1 MNYGVPYKGSKNLI
15 ATKLA
20 EAIPSAENFY
30 DLFAGGCAVTHK
42 MLECGRFKRYY
53 ANDLDGQGLKLFT
66 DAVNGKYKDE
76 KRWISRE
83 DFSRLKDSD
92 PYVACCWSFG
102 NNQKNYMYAKEIE
115 PWKKAQHYAMALG
128 DFSLMEE
135 FGIHTDGSRKDVVA
149 HEAEYKRKYIKW
161 WLSQQEYSEE
171 ELNVL
176 IERCKGRIAAL
187 EEELRQYLL
196 RGLESSGLTQA
207 EVGRRLGTQMQGHY
221 FGKSQWAFPTQEHYD
236 KMRAFMPALDKDYNE
251 VIGLHNI
258 WQSLQRLERLQSLQ
272 SLQSLQRLQRLESLQ
287 SLQRLE
293 RLQRLQS
300 LQRLERLEASFMSYD
315 EVKIKPDSVI
325 YCDPPYRGTSG
336 YKNEFDHERFYDWC
350 CQQKELVLVSE
361 YEMPRG
367 RFTEVWSKNHRSR
380 LSRTANNGVTERL
393 FVPTR
398 QLAKYREMMRKTFGP
413 RKPKYIQLDL
423 FPEMLQAA
431 SEK

>member
-1 MNYGVPYKGSKNLI
+1 MNYGVSYKGSKNLI

-20 EAIPSAENFY
+20 EAIPGAENFY

-42 MLECGRFKRYY
+42 MLEIGRFKHYY

-66 DAVNGKYKDE
+66 DAANGKYKDE

-83 DFSRLKDSD
+83 DFFRLKDTD

-102 NNQKNYMYAKEIE
+102 NNGRDYLYSQKIE
-115 PWKKAQHYAMALG
+115 PYKKACHYAIVLD
-128 DFSLMEE
+128 DFSL
-135 FGIHTDGSRKDVVA
+135 FA
-149 HEAEYKRKYIKW
+149 
-161 WLSQQEYSEE
+161 
-171 ELNVL
+171 
-176 IERCKGRIAAL
+176 ERCPEVVDVCKEALTGITDTHERRIKFGSTIVNWLKANGT
-187 EEELRQYLL
+187 EEM
-196 RGLESSGLTQA
+196 LTRNPLYGSCH
-207 EVGRRLGTQMQGHY
+207 VKRD
-221 FGKSQWAFPTQEHYD
+221 D
-236 KMRAFMPALDKDYNE
+236 KR
-251 VIGLHNI
+251 HT
-258 WQSLQRLERLQSLQ
+258 QSLQ
-272 SLQSLQRLQRLESLQ
+272 SLE

-300 LQRLERLEASFMSYD
+300 LQSLQSLEPSFKSYD
-315 EVKIKPDSVI
+315 EVEIKPNSVV
-325 YCDPPYRGTSG
+325 YCDPPYRGTDE

-380 LSRTANNGVTERL
+380 LSGTANNGVTERL

-423 FPEMLQAA
+423 FPDFFSLEN
-431 SEK
+431 EKIAY

>member
-20 EAIPSAENFY
+20 EAIPGVENFY

-83 DFSRLKDSD
+83 DFFRLKDRN

-115 PWKKAQHYAMALG
+115 PYKKACHYAIVLD
-128 DFSLMEE
+128 DFSL
-135 FGIHTDGSRKDVVA
+135 FA
-149 HEAEYKRKYIKW
+149 
-161 WLSQQEYSEE
+161 
-171 ELNVL
+171 
-176 IERCKGRIAAL
+176 ERCPEVVDVCREALAGITDTHERRIKFGPAVVNWLKAHGTEEMLNGNPLYSSCHTKKDTKTRSKGTIRDI
-187 EEELRQYLL
+187 
-196 RGLESSGLTQA
+196 
-207 EVGRRLGTQMQGHY
+207 
-221 FGKSQWAFPTQEHYD
+221 
-236 KMRAFMPALDKDYNE
+236 
-251 VIGLHNI
+251 
-258 WQSLQRLERLQSLQ
+258 QS
-272 SLQSLQRLQRLESLQ
+272 LQRLESLQ

-293 RLQRLQS
+293 RL
-300 LQRLERLEASFMSYD
+300 ERLEPSFKSYD
-315 EVKIKPDSVI
+315 EVEIKPDSVI
-325 YCDPPYRGTSG
+325 YCDPPYRGTDG

-350 CQQKELVLVSE
+350 YRQKELVLVSE

-367 RFTEVWSKNHRSR
+367 KFTEVWSKNHRSR
-380 LSRTANNGVTERL
+380 LSGTVNNGVTERL

-413 RKPKYIQLDL
+413 IKPKYIQLDL
-423 FPEMLQAA
+423 FPDFFRPKTKKIAY
-431 SEK
+431 